1 MQTLFIAIA
10 LSLTYIMFK
19 LINCINNTNHVMI
32 HSLIMIC
39 VFVLHIIINSH
50 MDTDID
56 QTPNYNVNDVRNTN
70 INDIVNIHINIMTM
84 LCAASGESCK
94 G

>member
-1 MQTLFIAIA
+1 
-10 LSLTYIMFK
+10 
-19 LINCINNTNHVMI
+19 
-32 HSLIMIC
+32 
-39 VFVLHIIINSH
+39 